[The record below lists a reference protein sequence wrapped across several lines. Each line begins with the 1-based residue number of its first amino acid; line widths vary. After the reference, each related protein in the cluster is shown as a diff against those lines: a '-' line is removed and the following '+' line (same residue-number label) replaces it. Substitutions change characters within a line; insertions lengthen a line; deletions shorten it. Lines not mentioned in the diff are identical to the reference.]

1 MAVQSY
7 DRDLKDL
14 LAQVCKGELQLP
26 EFQRSWVWDD
36 GKICKL
42 IESITMGFPM
52 GAVMFL
58 ETGGEVNYKPR
69 LFTGVDEQYKNVAP
83 EYLVLDGQQRLTTL
97 FQVFMGKNAVETCF
111 EKNKN
116 TTIYRYYYL
125 DIKKALNET
134 EDREEAIISISD
146 KKIKTSDIG
155 KVIDLDLRTRED
167 EYKNLMFPL
176 NLMFSSNDYR
186 NWERGLSRYYDN
198 SPEIT
203 DLIDAF
209 YDKIVNAVNSYKLPV
224 ITVLKSTSQSSVC
237 QIFENV
243 NRGGVPLNVF
253 ELVTAS
259 LAAEGVEL
267 RQEWNKI
274 RAVFTS
280 QNHDLLNEVSGTD
293 FITAMTLW
301 DSYEQSLI
309 PRTDGKAIG
318 VKCKKKDVMNLR
330 RAVFVAKQ
338 EGLTDAFMEA
348 ARFLIGQG
356 IFSAAN
362 LPYNTQYIPL
372 AAIYAYDNRH
382 RRLLHNRQMVIN
394 KLSRWYWCGVLGEL
408 YGAANETRYALD
420 IRDFFAWVEDDS
432 AIPDTVAR
440 SNFQATRLLS
450 LQTRNSAAY
459 KGIMALILQ
468 DEPLDFAT
476 TEKMSIATYTND
488 SIDIH
493 HIFPANHC
501 EKAGL
506 PSKKWNSVV
515 NKTMISAT
523 TNRTIGGVAPSEY
536 IQKLFR
542 KNNDTDSVVK
552 AIGTHKID
560 FDLLNADKFDEFIND
575 RAMKLL
581 DRIEQATGKS
591 VAGRDSQETIE
602 AYGQSLTNPQTSPA
616 NDTDENN

>member
-7 DRDLKDL
+7 DKDLKEL
-14 LAQVCKGELQLP
+14 LEKVSKGELQLP

-69 LFTGVDEQYKNVAP
+69 LFTGVDNQCKEVKP
-83 EYLVLDGQQRLTTL
+83 EFLVLDGQQRLTTL
-97 FQVFMGKNAVETCF
+97 FQVFMGKNAVETCL

-125 DIKKALNET
+125 DINKALDET
-134 EDREEAIISISD
+134 QDREDAIISISD
-146 KKIKTSDIG
+146 KKIKTSEIG

-167 EYKNLMFPL
+167 EFKNMMFPL
-176 NLMFSSNDYR
+176 NIMFSDECFDWLDDMVDYHDDDR
-186 NWERGLSRYYDN
+186 MKYK
-198 SPEIT
+198 EIKR
-203 DLIDAF
+203 AF
-209 YDKIVNAVNSYKLPV
+209 RSQIVDPIKSYKLPA
-224 ITVLKSTSQSSVC
+224 ITVLKTTSQSSVC

-267 RQEWNKI
+267 RQEWGKI
-274 RAVFTS
+274 RTKFC
-280 QNHDLLNEVSGTD
+280 NLNYDLLNEVSGTD
-293 FITAMTLW
+293 FITSMTLW
-301 DSYEQSLI
+301 ESYEQSLV
-309 PRTDGKAIG
+309 PRSDNKVIG

-330 RAVFVAKQ
+330 RQVFETKNKQ
-338 EGLTDAFMEA
+338 LVDAFIDA
-348 ARFLIGQG
+348 ARFLIKQG
-356 IFSAAN
+356 IYTSAN

-372 AAIYAYDNRH
+372 AAIFAYDNCH
-382 RRLLHNRQMVIN
+382 EKLLHNSLPALT
-394 KLSRWYWCGVLGEL
+394 KLSQWYWCGVLGEL
-408 YGAANETRYALD
+408 YGGANETRYASD
-420 IRDFFAWVEDDS
+420 IKDFFAWVEDDS

-440 SNFQATRLLS
+440 SSFQATRLLS

-476 TEKMSIATYTND
+476 GSKMSIASYTLD

-493 HIFPANHC
+493 HIFPANYC
-501 EKAGL
+501 ERANL

-515 NKTMISAT
+515 NKTMISAS

-542 KNNDTDSVVK
+542 KNNDPDSVIK
-552 AIGTHKID
+552 AITTHKID
-560 FDLLNADKFDEFIND
+560 FELLKSDNFDNFIND
-575 RAMKLL
+575 RAVKLL
-581 DRIEQATGKS
+581 DRIERATGKS
-591 VAGRDSQETIE
+591 VTGRDSQETIE
-602 AYGQSLTNPQTSPA
+602 AYGQSLVDSPKTPQ
-616 NDTDENN
+616 EIVEEV

>member
-14 LAQVCKGELQLP
+14 LKQVSKGELQLP

-69 LFTGVDEQYKNVAP
+69 LFTGVDKTYKDVAP

-97 FQVFMGKNAVETCF
+97 YQVFMGKNAVETCL

-125 DIKKALNET
+125 DIIKALDET
-134 EDREEAIISISD
+134 EDREEAIVSVSD
-146 KKIKTSDIG
+146 KKIKTSEIG

-167 EYKNLMFPL
+167 EFKNMMFPL
-176 NLMFSSNDYR
+176 NIMFSDECFDWLDDMVDYHEE
-186 NWERGLSRYYDN
+186 ERAKYRD
-198 SPEIT
+198 IKR
-203 DLIDAF
+203 AF
-209 YDKIVNAVNSYKLPV
+209 RSQIVDPIKSYKLPA

-267 RQEWNKI
+267 RQEWGKIKNK
-274 RAVFTS
+274 FGGL
-280 QNHDLLNEVSGTD
+280 NHNLLSEVSGTD

-301 DSYEQSLI
+301 DSYEQSLMSR
-309 PRTDGKAIG
+309 PDNKVIG

-330 RAVFVAKQ
+330 RSVFVAKQ
-338 EGLTDAFMEA
+338 DGLTEAFIDA
-348 ARFLIGQG
+348 ARFLIKQG
-356 IFSAAN
+356 IYTSAN

-372 AAIYAYDNRH
+372 AAIYAYDNSH
-382 RRLLHNRQMVIN
+382 DRLLHISKPAIT
-394 KLSRWYWCGVLGEL
+394 KLSQWYWCGVLGEL
-408 YGAANETRYALD
+408 YGAANETRYASD
-420 IRDFFAWVEDDS
+420 IKDFFAWVENDS
-432 AIPDTVAR
+432 VIPDTVAR
-440 SNFQATRLLS
+440 SNFQATRLLT

-459 KGIMALILQ
+459 KGIMALVLQ

-476 TEKMSIATYTND
+476 AEKMSIATYTLE
-488 SIDIH
+488 STDIH
-493 HIFPANHC
+493 HIFPQSYC
-501 EKAGL
+501 EKMNL
-506 PSKKWNSVV
+506 PKEKWNSVV

-542 KNNDTDSVVK
+542 KNGDTNSVVE

-560 FDLLNADKFDEFIND
+560 FDLLNTDKFEDFIND
-575 RAMKLL
+575 RAIKLL
-581 DRIEQATGKS
+581 DRIERATGKA
-591 VAGRDSQETIE
+591 VAGRDSQETV
-602 AYGQSLTNPQTSPA
+602 QTFGVPLK
-616 NDTDENN
+616 

>member
-14 LAQVCKGELQLP
+14 LAQVSKGELQLP

-97 FQVFMGKNAVETCF
+97 FQVFMGKNAVETCL

-116 TTIYRYYYL
+116 ATIYRYYYL
-125 DIKKALNET
+125 DIKKALDET

-167 EYKNLMFPL
+167 EFKNMMFPL
-176 NLMFSSNDYR
+176 NIMFSDECFDWLDDMVDYHDD
-186 NWERGLSRYYDN
+186 ERQMYKDIKR
-198 SPEIT
+198 
-203 DLIDAF
+203 AF
-209 YDKIVNAVNSYKLPV
+209 RSQIVDPIKSYKLPA

-259 LAAEGVEL
+259 LAAEGIEL
-267 RQEWNKI
+267 RQEWSKI
-274 RAVFTS
+274 RETFTS
-280 QNHDLLNEVSGTD
+280 QSYDLLNEVSGTD

-301 DSYEQSLI
+301 DSYEQSLV
-309 PRTDGKAIG
+309 PRSDGKAIG

-330 RAVFVAKQ
+330 RHVFVGKQ
-338 EGLTDAFMEA
+338 EGLTEAFIDA
-348 ARFLIGQG
+348 ARFLIKQG
-356 IFSAAN
+356 IFSSAN

-372 AAIYAYDNRH
+372 AAIYAYDNSH
-382 RRLLHNRQMVIN
+382 DRLLHNSLPAIN

-408 YGAANETRYALD
+408 YGAANETRYASD
-420 IRDFFAWVEDDS
+420 IKDFFAWVEDD
-432 AIPDTVAR
+432 AVIPDTVAR

-476 TEKMSIATYTND
+476 A
-488 SIDIH
+488 
-493 HIFPANHC
+493 
-501 EKAGL
+501 
-506 PSKKWNSVV
+506 
-515 NKTMISAT
+515 
-523 TNRTIGGVAPSEY
+523 
-536 IQKLFR
+536 LF
-542 KNNDTDSVVK
+542 
-552 AIGTHKID
+552 
-560 FDLLNADKFDEFIND
+560 
-575 RAMKLL
+575 
-581 DRIEQATGKS
+581 
-591 VAGRDSQETIE
+591 
-602 AYGQSLTNPQTSPA
+602 
-616 NDTDENN
+616 

>member
-14 LAQVCKGELQLP
+14 LKQVSKGELQLP

-69 LFTGVDEQYKNVAP
+69 LFTGVDKTYKDVAP

-97 FQVFMGKNAVETCF
+97 YQVFMGKNAVETCL

-125 DIKKALNET
+125 DIIKALDET
-134 EDREEAIISISD
+134 EDREEAIVSVSD
-146 KKIKTSDIG
+146 KKIKTSEIG

-167 EYKNLMFPL
+167 EFKNMMFPL
-176 NLMFSSNDYR
+176 NIMFSDECFDWLDDMVDYHEE
-186 NWERGLSRYYDN
+186 ERAKYRD
-198 SPEIT
+198 IKR
-203 DLIDAF
+203 AF
-209 YDKIVNAVNSYKLPV
+209 RSQIVDPIKSYKLPA

-267 RQEWNKI
+267 RQEWGKIKNK
-274 RAVFTS
+274 FGGL
-280 QNHDLLNEVSGTD
+280 NHNLLSEVSGTD

-301 DSYEQSLI
+301 DSYEQSLV
-309 PRTDGKAIG
+309 PRTDNKVIG

-330 RAVFVAKQ
+330 RSVFVAKQ
-338 EGLTDAFMEA
+338 DGLTEAFIDA
-348 ARFLIGQG
+348 ARFLIKQG
-356 IFSAAN
+356 IYTSAN

-372 AAIYAYDNRH
+372 AAIYAYDNSH
-382 RRLLHNRQMVIN
+382 DRLLHISKPAIT
-394 KLSRWYWCGVLGEL
+394 KLSQWYWCGVLGEL
-408 YGAANETRYALD
+408 YGAANETRYASD
-420 IRDFFAWVEDDS
+420 IKDFFAWVENDS
-432 AIPDTVAR
+432 VIPDTVAR
-440 SNFQATRLLS
+440 SNFQATRLLT

-459 KGIMALILQ
+459 KGIMALVLQ

-476 TEKMSIATYTND
+476 AEKMSIATYTLE
-488 SIDIH
+488 STDIH
-493 HIFPANHC
+493 HIFPQSYC
-501 EKAGL
+501 EKMNL
-506 PSKKWNSVV
+506 PKEKWNSVV

-542 KNNDTDSVVK
+542 KNGDTNSVVE

-560 FDLLNADKFDEFIND
+560 FDLLNTDKFEDFIND
-575 RAMKLL
+575 RAIKLL
-581 DRIEQATGKS
+581 DRIERATGKA
-591 VAGRDSQETIE
+591 VAGRDSQETV
-602 AYGQSLTNPQTSPA
+602 QTFGVPLK
-616 NDTDENN
+616 

>member
-1 MAVQSY
+1 
-7 DRDLKDL
+7 
-14 LAQVCKGELQLP
+14 
-26 EFQRSWVWDD
+26 
-36 GKICKL
+36 
-42 IESITMGFPM
+42 
-52 GAVMFL
+52 
-58 ETGGEVNYKPR
+58 
-69 LFTGVDEQYKNVAP
+69 
-83 EYLVLDGQQRLTTL
+83 
-97 FQVFMGKNAVETCF
+97 
-111 EKNKN
+111 
-116 TTIYRYYYL
+116 
-125 DIKKALNET
+125 
-134 EDREEAIISISD
+134 
-146 KKIKTSDIG
+146 
-155 KVIDLDLRTRED
+155 
-167 EYKNLMFPL
+167 
-176 NLMFSSNDYR
+176 
-186 NWERGLSRYYDN
+186 
-198 SPEIT
+198 
-203 DLIDAF
+203 
-209 YDKIVNAVNSYKLPV
+209 
-224 ITVLKSTSQSSVC
+224 
-237 QIFENV
+237 
-243 NRGGVPLNVF
+243 
-253 ELVTAS
+253 
-259 LAAEGVEL
+259 
-267 RQEWNKI
+267 
-274 RAVFTS
+274 
-280 QNHDLLNEVSGTD
+280 
-293 FITAMTLW
+293 
-301 DSYEQSLI
+301 
-309 PRTDGKAIG
+309 
-318 VKCKKKDVMNLR
+318 
-330 RAVFVAKQ
+330 
-338 EGLTDAFMEA
+338 
-348 ARFLIGQG
+348 
-356 IFSAAN
+356 
-362 LPYNTQYIPL
+362 
-372 AAIYAYDNRH
+372 
-382 RRLLHNRQMVIN
+382 MVIN

-408 YGAANETRYALD
+408 YGAANETRYASD